1 MVAVKSKLLYYGV
14 RLMKMRLIMESFRAF
29 VNEDK
34 ERPMQEVPQ
43 NIFHAVGSDQLANLR
58 DNGITNLPTEL
69 DFEEG
74 KAGVPCTTDMM
85 GARKHGDVVLELDGP
100 AMMESGQY
108 TLNQSGDAG
117 VRLGMT
123 DSAYTSGHGV
133 HDMVDKLGT
142 NIPFQFV
149 KRMIFSGDS
158 LPNVRKL
165 KEDGFAGVEIAT
177 FSPNEESDEPQVM
190 WSPPPLEEQ

>member
-1 MVAVKSKLLYYGV
+1 
-14 RLMKMRLIMESFRAF
+14 MKMKLIMESFRTF
-29 VNEDK
+29 VTEEK
-34 ERPMQEVPQ
+34 EPAMNEVPQ
-43 NIFHAVGSDQLANLR
+43 NIYHAVTSDQLSNLR
-58 DNGITNLPTEL
+58 DNGIVNLPTEL

-74 KAGVPCTTDMM
+74 NTGVPCSSDVAA
-85 GARKHGDVVLELDGP
+85 ARKHGDVVLELDGESL
-100 AMMESGQY
+100 MGSGQY
-108 TLNQSGDAG
+108 TMSGDPSTG
-117 VRLGMT
+117 IRLGMT

-149 KRMIFSGDS
+149 RRMIFSGDS

-177 FSPNEESDEPQVM
+177 FPSDPEDLEPQVM
-190 WSPPPLEEQ
+190 YSPPVPEGQ